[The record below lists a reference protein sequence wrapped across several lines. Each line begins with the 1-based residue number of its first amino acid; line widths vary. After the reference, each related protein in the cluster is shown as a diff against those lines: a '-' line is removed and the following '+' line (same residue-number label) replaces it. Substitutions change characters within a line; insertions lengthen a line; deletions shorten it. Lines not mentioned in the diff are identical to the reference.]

1 MKLIRFHHK
10 GRLIAVNAKRVA
22 FVRAGEDPA
31 TTYICFS
38 GGHDALVEGRVED
51 IVAKLSEEEEPAK
64 PTMVDIV
71 SQAMRR
77 MEQMVLEI
85 MTKRDK

>member
-1 MKLIRFHHK
+1 MKLIRFYHQS
-10 GRLIAVNAKRVA
+10 RLIAVNAERVA
-22 FVRAGEDPA
+22 LVKSGEDPK
-31 TTYICFS
+31 TTYICFG

-51 IVAKLSEEEEPAK
+51 IVAKLSEEADPAK
-64 PTMVDIV
+64 PTMADIV

-77 MEQMVLEI
+77 MEQMVTEI